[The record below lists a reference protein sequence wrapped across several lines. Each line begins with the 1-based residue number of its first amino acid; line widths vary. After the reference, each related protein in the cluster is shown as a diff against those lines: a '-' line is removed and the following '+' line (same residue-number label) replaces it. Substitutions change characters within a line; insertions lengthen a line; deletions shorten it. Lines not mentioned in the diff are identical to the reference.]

1 MDEKKRRGVDRQF
14 SSRDADFGVF
24 QPMDGPSNSYPSYSD
39 WTPFSGLSHPPPSND
54 AYGWD
59 SFVTPPTSPATFSP
73 EINSANYFAEFEKM
87 MSSIGKP
94 NNTNFDSCADDTEKL
109 ASTPLAQSLFEAL
122 SAQSSMMGPMSAPLI
137 TGQTQMD
144 FGSVSQDGYEI
155 YAEALKK
162 LALSSSY
169 DSYDQFCDTEPFD
182 PSPTLSPSPK
192 ELILEDT
199 GNNSTKPSYSEV
211 AKILKS
217 SPASDKGKEETGS
230 SVRGSSESH
239 ASRSFKGTKKF
250 VPRPVRGRNNSVP
263 GDVRPSISPD
273 SKYGLD
279 DFGDVGKRAEKE
291 EFTAGLTGIHLTRKN
306 STSSLS
312 SGTSGIEEIHLM
324 SNNSNNICDSEI
336 PKFEKISN
344 KEKERDEKAK
354 NDMKTESPKPFFDAK
369 RIFETKD
376 TNKRQQS
383 QKKVADEDSPPLL
396 NNGKP
401 SVSEWSANLTHKKST
416 HYINNNLRDSHKKT
430 NQNPSSDCK
439 ETRPESL
446 YPEPSGKSEKSTK
459 SRTGSSKV
467 RESAAKSDMPL
478 QTNFDHELIDE
489 WVSSLYEKGKLCLNQ
504 LWTLLLMVV
513 LLLFSIVVYLVSGT
527 IHICSWLWVKLWT
540 FLEKRVFKGKMFGA
554 HGWGK
559 GQPEPM
565 RKVGL
570 EENIALPSTGDEAM
584 QRLLACK
591 GKDPYSI
598 LGLKATATD
607 DDIKKYYRRQA
618 VLVHP
623 DKNQQAGAEEAFKIL
638 GHAFDLIGDASKRQ
652 AYNRQLQE
660 AKEAEAAMHE
670 FNDLLTKLQ
679 EKLFQASNMM
689 RCDNCGGKHKRVPVE
704 RPWYSARYCNRCS
717 IRHSAKE
724 GDVWAETSMLGFL
737 WHYYACMEGKVYD
750 ITEWVAC
757 KRDFFKHMQANAHHV
772 FYRIATE
779 GNRGGHHTNRNSGN
793 NANSEADL
801 EDFISHLFHQA
812 MNEGGGAGSG
822 PGAAPGT
829 QSWQPSQPNS
839 SRPWPSQTQTSDT
852 AGKRRKKKRKH

>member
-1 MDEKKRRGVDRQF
+1 MDEKKRRGVDKQF

-24 QPMDGPSNSYPSYSD
+24 QPMEAPSNSYPSYSD

-59 SFVTPPTSPATFSP
+59 SFVTPPTTPATYPNTPATYPP

-122 SAQSSMMGPMSAPLI
+122 SAQSSMMGPPMSAPLI
-137 TGQTQMD
+137 PGQTLMGD

-169 DSYDQFCDTEPFD
+169 DSYDQFCPTEPFN
-182 PSPTLSPSPK
+182 PSPSFSPPPQ
-192 ELILEDT
+192 ELILEDP

-230 SVRGSSESH
+230 VVRGSSESQ

-279 DFGDVGKRAEKE
+279 DFGDIGKKAEKE
-291 EFTAGLTGIHLTRKN
+291 AEFTAGLTGIHLTRKN

-324 SNNSNNICDSEI
+324 SNNSNNICDGDI

-344 KEKERDEKAK
+344 KEKERDEKTK
-354 NDMKTESPKPFFDAK
+354 NDMKTEPPKPFFDAR

-383 QKKVADEDSPPLL
+383 QKKVADEAGPPLL

-439 ETRPESL
+439 EPRPESL
-446 YPEPSGKSEKSTK
+446 YPEPSGKSEKSAK
-459 SRTGSSKV
+459 SRTGSTKA
-467 RESAAKSDMPL
+467 REAAAKSGLPL
-478 QTNFDHELIDE
+478 QTNFDHELI
-489 WVSSLYEKGKLCLNQ
+489 G
-504 LWTLLLMVV
+504 M
-513 LLLFSIVVYLVSGT
+513 FS
-527 IHICSWLWVKLWT
+527 
-540 FLEKRVFKGKMFGA
+540 
-554 HGWGK
+554 
-559 GQPEPM
+559 
-565 RKVGL
+565 
-570 EENIALPSTGDEAM
+570 
-584 QRLLACK
+584 
-591 GKDPYSI
+591 
-598 LGLKATATD
+598 
-607 DDIKKYYRRQA
+607 
-618 VLVHP
+618 
-623 DKNQQAGAEEAFKIL
+623 
-638 GHAFDLIGDASKRQ
+638 
-652 AYNRQLQE
+652 
-660 AKEAEAAMHE
+660 
-670 FNDLLTKLQ
+670 
-679 EKLFQASNMM
+679 
-689 RCDNCGGKHKRVPVE
+689 
-704 RPWYSARYCNRCS
+704 
-717 IRHSAKE
+717 
-724 GDVWAETSMLGFL
+724 
-737 WHYYACMEGKVYD
+737 
-750 ITEWVAC
+750 
-757 KRDFFKHMQANAHHV
+757 
-772 FYRIATE
+772 
-779 GNRGGHHTNRNSGN
+779 
-793 NANSEADL
+793 
-801 EDFISHLFHQA
+801 
-812 MNEGGGAGSG
+812 
-822 PGAAPGT
+822 
-829 QSWQPSQPNS
+829 
-839 SRPWPSQTQTSDT
+839 
-852 AGKRRKKKRKH
+852 